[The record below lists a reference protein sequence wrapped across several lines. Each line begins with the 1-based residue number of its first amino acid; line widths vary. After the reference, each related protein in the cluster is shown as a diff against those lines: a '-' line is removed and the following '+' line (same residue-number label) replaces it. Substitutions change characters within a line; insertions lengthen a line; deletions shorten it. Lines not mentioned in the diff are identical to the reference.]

1 MLDTKLKTFKISKIT
16 IIVFSLILI
25 ISISTILS
33 YKNIRKNTL
42 KNNLNIL
49 YDDSILND
57 IRRGNQELYRDI
69 RENKDLNI
77 RQDPRADYYVL
88 DEKNDTE
95 INTFNNKDIV
105 YEDFMDNRVIKEYD
119 LLIKVTYDED
129 GGANVEFKSGNET
142 VGSYIN
148 ADEIKEIENEEIKE
162 LGYGYEPIKNM
173 TLIYGV
179 ENIVTSGFNQTY
191 LYNKLKYKYEEMAY
205 RYISVGL
212 ILVILFGL
220 VIPYRKEKE
229 LFMMK
234 RLIKAPLDIK
244 AALIIFNIIM
254 YICSI
259 WIIVETISGLVS
271 GGLYL
276 KVGNYEISTL
286 ITIILNIVIF
296 LVVYITLFYN
306 VVIVKS
312 IKREENSR
320 NTLISIGI
328 KKLNNSIEKIDLRKF
343 NKKRAIILLIIN
355 LIIVSLLSLFWFFG
369 IIGAL
374 LYTVFL
380 YILIRGN
387 IKKFNNEYK
396 LILDSTSMITKGDLD
411 YKIEEDFLWLDSL
424 KDDVLYMKSSFIKS
438 IEEEIKNQNMKGELL
453 SNISKDL
460 NTPVDNIEGYI
471 AKLKDDNL
479 SYEERIRYIEK
490 LEKKSYEFKRLIED
504 LFEVSKANSGSIKLD
519 LNNVD
524 IVALIK
530 QTIIEERE
538 KLDNS
543 SLKLNLKVPSEKVIL
558 KLDGQ
563 RTYKV
568 FENLIE
574 NIVKYSLKNT
584 RVYIE
589 VKEEKERVYIIF
601 KNISKDPIKEFYRKG
616 IGLQIV
622 KGFIEV
628 QGGNFDIEID
638 GDLFKAIIYFNVGV
652 N

>member
-16 IIVFSLILI
+16 IIVFSLIFI

-42 KNNLNIL
+42 KNNLSIL

-57 IRRGNQELYRDI
+57 IRIGNQELYRDI

-173 TLIYGV
+173 TFIYGV

>member
-1 MLDTKLKTFKISKIT
+1 MDTKLKTFKISKIT

>member
-16 IIVFSLILI
+16 IIVFSLIFI

-42 KNNLNIL
+42 KNNLSIL

-57 IRRGNQELYRDI
+57 IRIGNQELYRDI

-173 TLIYGV
+173 TFIYGV

-543 SLKLNLKVPSEKVIL
+543 SLKLNLKVPS
-558 KLDGQ
+558 
-563 RTYKV
+563 
-568 FENLIE
+568 
-574 NIVKYSLKNT
+574 
-584 RVYIE
+584 
-589 VKEEKERVYIIF
+589 II
-601 KNISKDPIKEFYRKG
+601 
-616 IGLQIV
+616 
-622 KGFIEV
+622 
-628 QGGNFDIEID
+628 
-638 GDLFKAIIYFNVGV
+638 
-652 N
+652 

>member
-1 MLDTKLKTFKISKIT
+1 MLDTKLKTFKGIKIT
-16 IIVFSLILI
+16 IIVFSLIFI

-33 YKNIRKNTL
+33 YKNIRRNTL
-42 KNNLNIL
+42 KNNLSIL

-57 IRRGNQELYRDI
+57 IRRGNQELYRGV

-77 RQDPRADYYVL
+77 EEDSREDYYVL
-88 DEKNDTE
+88 DEKNKKE
-95 INTFNNKDIV
+95 FNRFNNKDIIYRYV
-105 YEDFMDNRVIKEYD
+105 VNNEVIEEYD
-119 LLIKVTYDED
+119 LLIKVTYDEN
-129 GGANVEFKSGNET
+129 GEANVEFKSGNET
-142 VGSYIN
+142 SGAYMN
-148 ADEIKEIENEEIKE
+148 ADGISNLESEE
-162 LGYGYEPIKNM
+162 LGYKYETIKNM
-173 TLIYGV
+173 TFIYGI
-179 ENIVTSGFNQTY
+179 EDIVTSGFNQTY
-191 LYNKLKYKYEEMAY
+191 LYNKLKYKYEEKVY

-212 ILVILFGL
+212 ILVTLLGL

-229 LFMMK
+229 IFMMK

-259 WIIVETISGLVS
+259 WIVVETISGLVS

-276 KVGNYEISTL
+276 KVRNYEISTL
-286 ITIILNIVIF
+286 ITIILNIAIF

-312 IKREENSR
+312 IKREENSK

-328 KKLNNSIEKIDLRKF
+328 KKLNNSIGKIDLRKF

-519 LNNVD
+519 LNTVD

-530 QTIIEERE
+530 QTIVEERE

-574 NIVKYSLKNT
+574 NIIKYSLKNT

-601 KNISKDPIKEFYRKG
+601 KNISKDPIKELYGKG

-652 N
+652 D

>member
-1 MLDTKLKTFKISKIT
+1 MDTKLKTFKISKIT
-16 IIVFSLILI
+16 IIVFSLIFI

-33 YKNIRKNTL
+33 YKNIRRNTL

-173 TLIYGV
+173 TFIYGV

>member
-1 MLDTKLKTFKISKIT
+1 MDTKLKTFKISKIT
-16 IIVFSLILI
+16 IIVFSLIFI

-42 KNNLNIL
+42 KNNLSIL

-57 IRRGNQELYRDI
+57 IRIGNQELYRDI

-173 TLIYGV
+173 TFIYGV

>member
-1 MLDTKLKTFKISKIT
+1 MDTKLKTFKGIKIT
-16 IIVFSLILI
+16 IIVFSLIFI

-33 YKNIRKNTL
+33 YKNIRRNTL
-42 KNNLNIL
+42 KNNLSIL
-49 YDDSILND
+49 YDDSILNG
-57 IRRGNQELYRDI
+57 IRIGNQRLYEEI
-69 RENKDLNI
+69 NNNKDLNI
-77 RQDPRADYYVL
+77 EEDSRADYFVL
-88 DEKNDTE
+88 DEKNKKE
-95 INTFNNKDIV
+95 INRFNNKDIIYRYV
-105 YEDFMDNRVIKEYD
+105 VNNEVIEEYD
-119 LLIKVTYDED
+119 LLIKVTYDEN
-129 GGANVEFKSGNET
+129 GEANVEFKSGNET
-142 VGSYIN
+142 SGAYMNTDGISN
-148 ADEIKEIENEEIKE
+148 LESEE
-162 LGYGYEPIKNM
+162 LGYKYETIKSM
-173 TLIYGV
+173 TFIYGI
-179 ENIVTSGFNQTY
+179 EDIVTSEFNQTY
-191 LYNKLKYKYEEMAY
+191 LYNKLNYKYEEMVY
-205 RYISVGL
+205 RYIWGGV
-212 ILVILFGL
+212 ILVVLFGL
-220 VIPYRKEKE
+220 VIPYRKEKDI
-229 LFMMK
+229 FMMK

-244 AALIIFNIIM
+244 VVLIIFNIIM
-254 YICSI
+254 YIYSI
-259 WIIVETISGLVS
+259 WIAVETISGLVS

-312 IKREENSR
+312 IKREENSKD
-320 NTLISIGI
+320 TLISVGI
-328 KKLNNSIEKIDLRKF
+328 KKLNNSIENIDLRKF
-343 NKKRAIILLIIN
+343 NKRRAIILLIIN
-355 LIIVSLLSLFWFFG
+355 LIIISLLSLFWFIG

-380 YILIRGN
+380 YVLIRSN
-387 IKKFNNEYK
+387 IKKFNKKYK
-396 LILDSTSMITKGDLD
+396 LILNSTSMITKGDLD
-411 YKIEEDFLWLDSL
+411 YEIEDDFLWLDSL
-424 KDDVLYMKSSFIKS
+424 KEDILCMKSSFIKS

-460 NTPVDNIEGYI
+460 NTPVDNIASYI
-471 AKLKDDNL
+471 EKLKDYNL
-479 SYEERIRYIEK
+479 SYEERVRYIEK
-490 LEKKSYEFKRLIED
+490 LEKKSYEFKKLIED

-530 QTIIEERE
+530 QTIVEERE
-538 KLDNS
+538 KLEKS

-601 KNISKDPIKEFYRKG
+601 KNISKDPIKEFYGKG

-652 N
+652 D